1 MPLGT
6 CARSYDHQRSNNT
19 QKTCKIEL
27 TEIGKIIENQWNQT
41 PNLFDSVVLDEFVIM
56 PNAEGVG

>member
-6 CARSYDHQRSNNT
+6 CARSYDHQRANNN

-27 TEIGKIIENQWNQT
+27 TDIGHIIENKWNDI
-41 PNLFDSVVLDEFVIM
+41 PN
-56 PNAEGVG
+56 